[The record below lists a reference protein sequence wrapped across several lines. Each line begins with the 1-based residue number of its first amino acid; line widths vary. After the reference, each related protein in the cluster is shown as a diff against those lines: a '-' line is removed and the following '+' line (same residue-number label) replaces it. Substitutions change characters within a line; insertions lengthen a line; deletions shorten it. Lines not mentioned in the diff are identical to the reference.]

1 MYHNIP
7 LLFFQVYFYICCSV
21 LYFTASH
28 VLISWG
34 YALHEKDQEK
44 LGIAIQ
50 SVELAQQS
58 LLELYKSENMLLA
71 EHAFDLL
78 ESMGKINQ
86 KLRRLASITKE

>member
-1 MYHNIP
+1 M
-7 LLFFQVYFYICCSV
+7 
-21 LYFTASH
+21 
-28 VLISWG
+28 
-34 YALHEKDQEK
+34 HEKDQEK